1 MDALAGSPISI
12 NVKVLLV
19 DTNESNCCRNV
30 QLLGW
35 STGPGKTFAVR
46 WFEYYFV
53 WSNDKFGDTGIVVF
67 VNKFRAN
74 QTERFFSRSRSYPSN
89 LLREEAAV
97 LKRIRFAK
105 LFDPCL

>member
-46 WFEYYFV
+46 C
-53 WSNDKFGDTGIVVF
+53 
-67 VNKFRAN
+67 
-74 QTERFFSRSRSYPSN
+74 RSYPSN